1 MIPYNDIT
9 AWGVLHPWPT
19 REQVEQDM
27 LLSKAI
33 CDIFSDERLSDEL
46 VFRGGTALN
55 KLILKEPYRYSEDL
69 DFVRTSSGGIGDIMK
84 ALTELGNAS
93 GYHVKTRI
101 GQFPKVYWLTK
112 AQTGREVRIKIEI
125 NTYER
130 SFALPIINVRHTIN
144 SSWYTTSA
152 DVPIFQNEEI
162 AATKLRALYQRS
174 KGRDLFDLWL
184 LTNEIN
190 VDTEL
195 VREVFTA
202 YRPPGY
208 TGKKAIEN
216 LEEKLRDA
224 MFRKDINNMISPR
237 MTTFNP
243 DSAAEIIIQKYL
255 IDTYSCVHSSFKN
268 GS

>member
-9 AWGVLHPWPT
+9 AWSVHHPWPT

-27 LLSKAI
+27 LLSKAV
-33 CDIFSDERLSDEL
+33 CDIFNDERLSGEL

-69 DFVRTSSGGIGDIMK
+69 DFVRTSPGGIGDIMK
-84 ALTELGNAS
+84 LLTELGNTS
-93 GYHVKTRI
+93 GYQVKTRI

-112 AQTGREVRIKIEI
+112 TQTGRDLRIKIEI

-130 SFALPIINVRHTIN
+130 SLVLPVINVRHAVN
-144 SSWYTTSA
+144 SGWYTTAA
-152 DVPIFQNEEI
+152 DVSVFQSEEI
-162 AATKLRALYQRS
+162 AATKLQALYQRS

-184 LTNEIN
+184 LTDEVK
-190 VDTEL
+190 VDTRL

-202 YRPPGY
+202 YCPPGY

-216 LEEKLRDA
+216 LEGKLRDTV
-224 MFRKDINNMISPR
+224 FRTDISNMISPK
-237 MTTFNP
+237 MTAFSP

-255 IDTYSCVHSSFKN
+255 VDI
-268 GS
+268 